1 MKKGLLFVFGAVA
14 FMFIGM
20 SNVYAADIGDAD
32 FASAKTGTPSNGV
45 SYDAG
50 KYTLA
55 AGDYTFTD
63 SIDISADLDDYIE
76 LNGDTTINLN
86 GKTIKGNAIGNTYNT
101 LINIVN
107 GTVTISGSGTIDNI
121 YASSKALNQ
130 VAGTLSLAGGTY
142 NQPVEIRGTATISGG
157 TFTIVNGYN
166 GSNVTITGGTFNS
179 TLGAAVN
186 LEGATSLISGG
197 TFTSTNTPVMI
208 NSGTSRVT
216 GGTFTGTGWGGF
228 QAINVTEL
236 KISGG
241 TFAGPI
247 AGLVIEDSTVILSG
261 GTYRSTGDDPQSCAI
276 VMYGGTTMDALLA
289 SGYKY
294 SAGGAYTEQSGAKI
308 MTAKENSVISES
320 ASGTVSDATGVETT
334 TTSAI
339 KLKNPNTGDNI
350 LLYIVLLTIS
360 SLSVV
365 ITYNKLKK
373 SM

>member
-45 SYDAG
+45 SYNAG

-86 GKTIKGNAIGNTYNT
+86 GKTIKGNAISNTYNT

-130 VAGTLSLAGGTY
+130 VAGNLSIAGGTY
-142 NQPVEIRGTATISGG
+142 NQTVNIRGTATISGG
-157 TFTIVNGYN
+157 TFTNVNGYN
-166 GSNVTITGGTFNS
+166 GSNVTITNGTFNS
-179 TLGAAVN
+179 ISSVTAALDLN
-186 LEGATSLISGG
+186 GATSLISGG
-197 TFTSTNTPVMI
+197 TFAAARI
-208 NSGTSRVT
+208 IGGTSRVT
-216 GGTFTGTGWGGF
+216 GGTFTGTWDGLE
-228 QAINVTEL
+228 AINVTEL
-236 KISGG
+236 KISDGTFTGG
-241 TFAGPI
+241 TS
-247 AGLVIEDSTVILSG
+247 GLSITNSTVILSG
-261 GTYRSTGDDPQSCAI
+261 GTYKATGTDPSHGAI
-276 VMYGGTTMDALLA
+276 VMYYSGTTMDALLA

-294 SAGGAYTEQSGAKI
+294 SAGGAFTEQSIAKV

-320 ASGTVSDATGVETT
+320 ASGTASDATGVETT

-350 LLYIVLLTIS
+350 LLYIVLLFLLYLID
-360 SLSVV
+360 
-365 ITYNKLKK
+365 
-373 SM
+373 